1 MILNVHP
8 MYLKLEDAICTKKM
22 ELTEIKKKK
31 DIVEKEQKKLK
42 SAKIVVTG
50 NLYTGVSVEI
60 NGVIWRS
67 EPMQNVYLVCRGNQI
82 GTVRNV

>member
-1 MILNVHP
+1 
-8 MYLKLEDAICTKKM
+8 MYKKM

-31 DIVEKEQKKLK
+31 DVVEKEQKKLK

-67 EPMQNVYLVCRGNQI
+67 EPMQNVYLVCRGNRI
-82 GTVRNV
+82 VSVRNV

>member
-1 MILNVHP
+1 
-8 MYLKLEDAICTKKM
+8 MYKKNGINGNQ
-22 ELTEIKKKK
+22 E
-31 DIVEKEQKKLK
+31 EKRCCGERTKKLK

-67 EPMQNVYLVCRGNQI
+67 EPMQNVYLVCRGNRI
-82 GTVRNV
+82 VSVRNV